1 MLMLVVCNGG
11 SLNNNA
17 NFNFEETVQSRFYN
31 FLAKKENDECYKMVD
46 TQLVN
51 LITSNILDSII
62 RDVGSKNAVNE
73 SNPVISPLK
82 QDSVEA

>member
-1 MLMLVVCNGG
+1 VLMLVVCNGG